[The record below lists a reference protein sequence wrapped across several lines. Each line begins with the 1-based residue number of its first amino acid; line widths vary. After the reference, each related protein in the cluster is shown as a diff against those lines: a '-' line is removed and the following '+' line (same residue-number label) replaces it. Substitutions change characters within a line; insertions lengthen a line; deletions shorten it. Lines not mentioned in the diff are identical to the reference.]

1 MQRGV
6 DGDAARVPPRVSIC
20 LPARNEAATIGAI
33 VAEAVRLDV
42 VTEVVVLDDG
52 STDDTAAVAC
62 AAGAGV
68 VAEASVLPQVGSGTG
83 KGNALWKSLYACR
96 GDIICWI

>member
-1 MQRGV
+1 MQTGVERG
-6 DGDAARVPPRVSIC
+6 AARGSTRVSVC

-33 VAEAVRLDV
+33 VAEAVRLDL

-52 STDDTAAVAC
+52 STDDTAAVAT
-62 AAGAGV
+62 AAGARV
-68 VAEASVLPQVGSGTG
+68 VAEASVLREAGSGTG

-96 GDIICWI
+96 GDII